1 MRTLVV
7 TDSSGRPWPA
17 TASPAVVVV
26 PITIL
31 LAARQVADDE
41 IDPVQL
47 DEALSRGDPVKTRAP
62 SVMDYLDAVESTDA
76 QAAVILTPAA
86 ELTAMWRHASH
97 TPWLADRPVAVVDT
111 RTAACGQALVVDA
124 AADAAAAGNS
134 LPDVVA
140 AARDA
145 AGRARVLGAVGTAEP
160 LMAAGMVARARVAG
174 EPGDPGE
181 PGEAGEAGDDPG
193 DDARGG
199 RPAIFEARQ
208 GSIEPLRVLDG
219 EDPVT
224 ALAELYAG
232 ERRAGS
238 PIAFTGAGAGREV
251 QAMAERL
258 ARLTDADH
266 HPEVCSP
273 AMTIYT
279 GRDVIG
285 IAWLD
290 RD

>member
-7 TDSSGRPWPA
+7 TDSSGRPWRA

-41 IDPVQL
+41 IDPVLL
-47 DEALSRGDPVKTRAP
+47 DEAMSRGEPVKTRAP

-174 EPGDPGE
+174 E
-181 PGEAGEAGDDPG
+181 AGEAGDDAG

-199 RPAIFEARQ
+199 RPTIFEARQ

-279 GRDVIG
+279 GRGVIG

>member
-7 TDSSGRPWPA
+7 TDSSGRPWRA

-41 IDPVQL
+41 IDPVLL
-47 DEALSRGDPVKTRAP
+47 DEAMSRGDPVKTRAP

-174 EPGDPGE
+174 E
-181 PGEAGEAGDDPG
+181 AGEAGDDAG

-199 RPAIFEARQ
+199 RPTIFEARQ

-279 GRDVIG
+279 GRGVIG

>member
-1 MRTLVV
+1 MRTVVV

-17 TASPAVVVV
+17 TASPSVVVV

-41 IDPVQL
+41 IDPVQV
-47 DEALSRGDPVKTRAP
+47 DEAMSRGDPVKTRAP

-97 TPWLADRPVAVVDT
+97 APWLADRPVAVVDT

-134 LPDVVA
+134 LPDVVT

-174 EPGDPGE
+174 EPGD
-181 PGEAGEAGDDPG
+181 DPG

-199 RPAIFEARQ
+199 RPTIFEARR

-219 EDPVT
+219 EDPAN
-224 ALAELYAG
+224 ALADLYAG
-232 ERRAGS
+232 ERRAG
-238 PIAFTGAGAGREV
+238 PPVAFTGAGAGRGV

-258 ARLTDADH
+258 ARLTDADRP
-266 HPEVCSP
+266 PEVCSP

-279 GRDVIG
+279 GRGVIG

-290 RD
+290 RA

>member
-7 TDSSGRPWPA
+7 TDSSGRPWRA
-17 TASPAVVVV
+17 TTSPAVVVV

-41 IDPVQL
+41 IDPVLL
-47 DEALSRGDPVKTRAP
+47 DDAMSRGEPVKTRAP

-97 TPWLADRPVAVVDT
+97 APWLADRPVAVVDT

-174 EPGDPGE
+174 E
-181 PGEAGEAGDDPG
+181 AGEAGDDAG

-199 RPAIFEARQ
+199 RPTIFEARQ

-279 GRDVIG
+279 GRGVIG

>member
-1 MRTLVV
+1 MRTVVV

-41 IDPVQL
+41 IDPVQV
-47 DEALSRGDPVKTRAP
+47 DEAMSRGDPVKTRAP

-174 EPGDPGE
+174 E
-181 PGEAGEAGDDPG
+181 AGEAGDDPG

-199 RPAIFEARQ
+199 RPTIFEARQ

-279 GRDVIG
+279 GRGVIG

>member
-1 MRTLVV
+1 M
-7 TDSSGRPWPA
+7 
-17 TASPAVVVV
+17 
-26 PITIL
+26 
-31 LAARQVADDE
+31 
-41 IDPVQL
+41 
-47 DEALSRGDPVKTRAP
+47 SRGEPVKTRAP

-174 EPGDPGE
+174 E
-181 PGEAGEAGDDPG
+181 AGEAGDDAG

-199 RPAIFEARQ
+199 RPTIFEARQ

-279 GRDVIG
+279 GRGVIG

>member
-41 IDPVQL
+41 IDPVQVE
-47 DEALSRGDPVKTRAP
+47 EAMSRGDPVKTRAP

-160 LMAAGMVARARVAG
+160 LMAAGMVPRARV
-174 EPGDPGE
+174 
-181 PGEAGEAGDDPG
+181 AGEAGDDPG

-199 RPAIFEARQ
+199 RPTIFEARQ

-232 ERRAGS
+232 ERRASS

-279 GRDVIG
+279 GRGVIG

>member
-7 TDSSGRPWPA
+7 TDSSGRPWRA

-41 IDPVQL
+41 IDPVLL
-47 DEALSRGDPVKTRAP
+47 DDAMSRGEPVKTRAP

-174 EPGDPGE
+174 E
-181 PGEAGEAGDDPG
+181 AGDDPG

-199 RPAIFEARQ
+199 RPTIFEARQ

-279 GRDVIG
+279 GRGVIG

>member
-7 TDSSGRPWPA
+7 TDSSGRPWRA

-41 IDPVQL
+41 IDPVLL
-47 DEALSRGDPVKTRAP
+47 DEAMSRGEPVKTRAP

-174 EPGDPGE
+174 E
-181 PGEAGEAGDDPG
+181 AGDDAG

-199 RPAIFEARQ
+199 RPTIFEARQ

-232 ERRAGS
+232 ERRASS

-279 GRDVIG
+279 GRGVIG

>member
-1 MRTLVV
+1 MRTVVV

-41 IDPVQL
+41 IDPVLL
-47 DEALSRGDPVKTRAP
+47 DEAMSRGDPVKTRAP

-174 EPGDPGE
+174 E
-181 PGEAGEAGDDPG
+181 AGEAGDDAG

-199 RPAIFEARQ
+199 RPTIFEARQ

-279 GRDVIG
+279 GRGVIG

>member
-7 TDSSGRPWPA
+7 TDSSGRPWRA

-41 IDPVQL
+41 IDPVLL
-47 DEALSRGDPVKTRAP
+47 DDAMSRGEPVKTRAP

-174 EPGDPGE
+174 E
-181 PGEAGEAGDDPG
+181 AGEAGDDAG

-199 RPAIFEARQ
+199 RPTIFEARQ

-279 GRDVIG
+279 GRGVIG

>member
-7 TDSSGRPWPA
+7 TDSSGRPWRA

-41 IDPVQL
+41 IDPVLL
-47 DEALSRGDPVKTRAP
+47 DDAMSRGEPVKTRAP

-174 EPGDPGE
+174 EPGE
-181 PGEAGEAGDDPG
+181 PGEAGDDPG

-199 RPAIFEARQ
+199 RPTIFEARQ

-232 ERRAGS
+232 EHRAGS

-279 GRDVIG
+279 GRGVIG